1 MCARVGRIA
10 LLTVKNL
17 TKKFGGVAALD
28 ACSLDFSEGRIAAV
42 IGPNGA
48 GKSTLFNCIAGALV
62 PDDGTVTLYGDDVT
76 GAKPHVLARKGLART
91 FQISRE
97 LTGLS
102 LLENVLLAHR
112 PRVEVSFFAPVFQ
125 RRRMLREESEAVDH
139 AMALLDRVGLA
150 RLADETANVLSGGQ
164 KKLLELSR
172 ALMLNPRAVLL
183 DEPAAGVAPPMVK
196 VLIDV
201 IGELHDEGV
210 SFMLVEHNMDMVSA
224 LSDEVIVMDQGRP
237 LVRGTFQDV
246 TADPRVVEAY
256 LGGVV

>member
-1 MCARVGRIA
+1 MCRWKVI
-10 LLTVKNL
+10 LLTVENL
-17 TKKFGGVAALD
+17 TRKFGGVAALD
-28 ACSLDFSEGRIAAV
+28 NCTLDFAEGRIAAV

-48 GKSTLFNCIAGALV
+48 GKSTLFNCIAGAVV
-62 PDDGTVTLYGDDVT
+62 PDAGTVTLTGDDVT
-76 GAKPHVLARKGLART
+76 GAKPHILARKGLART

-112 PRVEVSFFAPVFQ
+112 PSVEVSFFEPVFQ
-125 RRRMLREESEAVDH
+125 RRRMLREQGEAVDR
-139 AMALLDRVGLA
+139 AMALLARVGLD
-150 RLADETANVLSGGQ
+150 RLADETAHVLSGGQ

-172 ALMLNPRAVLL
+172 ALMLNPRIVLL

-201 IGELHDEGV
+201 IRELHDEGV
-210 SFMLVEHNMDMVSA
+210 SFILVEHNMDMVAA
-224 LSDEVIVMDQGRP
+224 LSDDVIVMDQGRP
-237 LVRGTFQDV
+237 LVQGTFQDV

-256 LGGVV
+256 LGGVL